1 MTPTQLEPYWEQYHV
16 LTELLKEVQHDTQYL
31 QQAITSLERVP
42 SGNIPGD
49 IAGQAKADALGKAIQ
64 TRETTHQ
71 QLLQIYARMY
81 ADLSRVL
88 FRSGRICRFETAGRL
103 RFCVQNREEAFYGR
117 AATKIAYLAGE

>member
-1 MTPTQLEPYWEQYHV
+1 MTPTQLEPYWEQYYV

-88 FRSGRICRFETAGRL
+88 FPAES
-103 RFCVQNREEAFYGR
+103 
-117 AATKIAYLAGE
+117 AASKQQED

>member
-49 IAGQAKADALGKAIQ
+49 IAGQAKADALGKAD
-64 TRETTHQ
+64 TGNHPS
-71 QLLQIYARMY
+71 AAV
-81 ADLSRVL
+81 ADLCTDVCG
-88 FRSGRICRFETAGRL
+88 FEPCAVSGRICRFETAGRL

>member
-1 MTPTQLEPYWEQYHV
+1 MTPTHLEPYWEQYHV

-88 FRSGRICRFETAGRL
+88 FPAES
-103 RFCVQNREEAFYGR
+103 
-117 AATKIAYLAGE
+117 AASKQQED

>member
-16 LTELLKEVQHDTQYL
+16 LTELLKDTQYL

-88 FRSGRICRFETAGRL
+88 FPAES
-103 RFCVQNREEAFYGR
+103 
-117 AATKIAYLAGE
+117 AASKQKED

>member
-71 QLLQIYARMY
+71 QLLQIYARDVCGFEPC
-81 ADLSRVL
+81 AV
-88 FRSGRICRFETAGRL
+88 SGRICRFETAGRL